1 MRALRLMLKTLWSPG
16 EAFEEIRDSRV
27 GPWIPFLVFILFS
40 IASVYLMTSRIDIGE
55 AFMRDILRSPQAGNM
70 SQEQMDQMRDV
81 FGSPYVTVGMYVASV
96 LFTLVTVIV
105 AGLFFV
111 IFLILGSRPSFMRFW
126 SVTTFA
132 FTPMLL
138 GNIAGTAVMYTIPPA
153 AMRLSQIN
161 VLSPAIF
168 MDPQMEA
175 GALYTLA
182 QLLSLTTIWVLVLLI
197 IGYGVVGSNR
207 FGTGLRTVVVLT
219 PWLFFV
225 GIRVLP
231 TLLF

>member
-16 EAFEEIRDSRV
+16 EAFGEIREYRV
-27 GPWIPFLVFILFS
+27 GPWIPFLVFIVFG

-55 AFMRDILRSPQAGNM
+55 AAMRDFLRSPQAGNM
-70 SQEQMDQMRDV
+70 SQEQMDQMREV
-81 FGSPYVTVGMYVASV
+81 FNNPYVTVAMYGGSV

-111 IFLILGSRPSFMRFW
+111 IFLILGSRPGFMSFW
-126 SVTTFA
+126 SVTAFA

-138 GNIAGTAVMYTIPPA
+138 SNIAGTAVMYTIPPA

-168 MDPQMEA
+168 MDPEMEA
-175 GALYTLA
+175 DALYALA
-182 QLLSLTTIWVLVLLI
+182 QALSLTTIWVLVLLI
-197 IGYGVVGSNR
+197 IGYGVVASTR
-207 FGTGLRTVVVLT
+207 FGAGLRTVVVLT
-219 PWLFFV
+219 PWLFLV
-225 GIRVLP
+225 AIRVLP
-231 TLLF
+231 ALLF

>member
-16 EAFEEIRDSRV
+16 EAFGEIRDSRV
-27 GPWIPFLVFILFS
+27 GPWIPFLVFIVFGV
-40 IASVYLMTSRIDIGE
+40 ASVYLMTSRIDVGE
-55 AFMRDILRSPQAGNM
+55 ALMRDFLRSPQAGNM
-70 SQEQMDQMRDV
+70 SQEQMDQTREALGNPIV
-81 FGSPYVTVGMYVASV
+81 IGVMYGAS
-96 LFTLVTVIV
+96 LTLVALTVFV

-132 FTPMLL
+132 FTPMLVSTV
-138 GNIAGTAVMYTIPPA
+138 AGTAVMYTVPPA
-153 AMRLSQIN
+153 AMRLSQLN

-168 MDPQMEA
+168 LDPQMEA

-182 QLLSLTTIWVLVLLI
+182 QALSLTTIWVLVLLI
-197 IGYGVVGSNR
+197 IGYGVIGSTR
-207 FGTGLRTVVVLT
+207 IGTGLRTVIVLT
-219 PWLFFV
+219 PWLFIV
-225 GIRVLP
+225 ALRVLP

>member
-16 EAFEEIRDSRV
+16 EAFGEIREYRV
-27 GPWIPFLVFILFS
+27 GPWIPFLVFIIFG
-40 IASVYLMTSRIDIGE
+40 IASVYLMTSRIDVGE
-55 AFMRDILRSPQAGNM
+55 ALMRDVLRSPQAGNM
-70 SQEQMDQMRDV
+70 SQEQMDQTREF
-81 FGSPYVTVGMYVASV
+81 FGSPYVTVGMYVAKV

-132 FTPMLL
+132 FTPILL
-138 GNIAGTAVMYTIPPA
+138 ANIAGTAVMYTIPPA
-153 AMRLSQIN
+153 AMRLSQVN

-175 GALYTLA
+175 GALYALA
-182 QLLSLTTIWVLVLLI
+182 QALSLTTVWILVLLI
-197 IGYGVVGSNR
+197 IGYGVVASNR
-207 FGTGLRTVVVLT
+207 LGAGLRTVVVLT
-219 PWLFFV
+219 PWLFYV
-225 GIRVLP
+225 ALWVLP
-231 TLLF
+231 ALLF

>member
-16 EAFEEIRDSRV
+16 EAFGEIREYRV
-27 GPWIPFLVFILFS
+27 GPWIPFLVFIVFG

-55 AFMRDILRSPQAGNM
+55 AAMRDFLRSPQASNM
-70 SQEQMDQMRDV
+70 SQQQMDQMREV
-81 FGSPYVTVGMYVASV
+81 FNNPYTIGVMYGASV

-111 IFLILGSRPSFMRFW
+111 IFLILGNRSSFMSFW

-138 GNIAGTAVMYTIPPA
+138 SNIAGTAVMYTIPPA

-168 MDPQMEA
+168 MDPEMVP

-182 QLLSLTTIWVLVLLI
+182 QALSLTTIWVLVLLI
-197 IGYGVVGSNR
+197 IGYGVVASTR
-207 FGTGLRTVVVLT
+207 FGAGLRTVVVLT
-219 PWLFFV
+219 PWLFLV
-225 GIRVLP
+225 AIRVLP
-231 TLLF
+231 ALLF